1 LLHPRDPRILAIA
14 TDSPNALP
22 PGAFD
27 RLQVFSLSDA
37 DAIAT
42 FVAAQATPTPLAIDF
57 K

>member
-1 LLHPRDPRILAIA
+1 
-14 TDSPNALP
+14 LP
-22 PGAFD
+22 PGTDGRFP
-27 RLQVFSLSDA
+27 VFSLSDA